1 MPEFAKPDDVI
12 PYDERT
18 NSLYECKTVQDIIE
32 TFDELVFEEE
42 SESLLCELCF
52 VEKES
57 HGPIAPGQFKI
68 DTEEED
74 IEDEETKPRTRKF
87 INLRKFIK
95 RHFEKIF
102 IKKENVFKMYITQN
116 GKKHFFQF

>member
-1 MPEFAKPDDVI
+1 MSVLMMK
-12 PYDERT
+12 ERILST
-18 NSLYECKTVQDIIE
+18 NVKLFK

-42 SESLLCELCF
+42 SGSLLYELCF

-74 IEDEETKPRTRKF
+74 IEDEETKPKPRTRKL
-87 INLRKFIK
+87 INLRKSIK
-95 RHFEKIF
+95 WHFET
-102 IKKENVFKMYITQN
+102 KKLL
-116 GKKHFFQF
+116 